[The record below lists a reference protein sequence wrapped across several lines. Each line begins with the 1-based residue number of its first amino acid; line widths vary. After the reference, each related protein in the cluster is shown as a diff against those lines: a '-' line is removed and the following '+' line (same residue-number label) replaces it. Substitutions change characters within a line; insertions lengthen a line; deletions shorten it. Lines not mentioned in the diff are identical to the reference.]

1 MIDFT
6 KTVKPELIEKNIADA
21 VTKSK
26 DIAIKTIDF
35 NEVLFKESLKFFN
48 DITDKFFYTYT
59 VKAAEAVNQ
68 TSEYAKEFIQTGT
81 LKEVF
86 ANGAKK

>member
-6 KTVKPELIEKNIADA
+6 KTVKPEQIEKQIADV

-26 DIAIKTIDF
+26 EAAIKVVDY
-35 NEVLFKESLKFFN
+35 NEAVFKESLKLFN
-48 DITDKFFYTYT
+48 DMTDKFFYTYT

-68 TSEYAKEFIQTGT
+68 STGYAKEFIQTGT
-81 LKEVF
+81 VKSLFGNSVK
-86 ANGAKK
+86 N

>member
-6 KTVKPELIEKNIADA
+6 KTVKPEQIEKQIADA

-26 DIAIKTIDF
+26 DVALKVVDY
-35 NEVLFKESLKFFN
+35 NEAMFKESLKFFN
-48 DITDKFFYTYT
+48 DVTDKFFYTYT

-68 TSEYAKEFIQTGT
+68 STGYAKEFIQTGT
-81 LKEVF
+81 VKSLFGNSVK
-86 ANGAKK
+86 N